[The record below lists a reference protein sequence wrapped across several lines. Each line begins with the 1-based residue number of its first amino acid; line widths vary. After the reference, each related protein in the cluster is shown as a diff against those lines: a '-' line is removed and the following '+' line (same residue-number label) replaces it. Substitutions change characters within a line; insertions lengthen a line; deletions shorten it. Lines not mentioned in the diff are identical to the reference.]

1 MSLIKRQLA
10 ASDEEVY
17 VESYIDSDYEYQQWL
32 MTKINDLGSDLTLD
46 SSPETPAEA
55 DHKF

>member
-1 MSLIKRQLA
+1 MSLIKRQLT

-32 MTKINDLGSDLTLD
+32 MTKTNDLGSDLTLD